1 MGFKKF
7 FATGAIAASL
17 VAGTA
22 AVPAAATPVQ
32 PVVHSSVQVATPTV
46 VNVAAKASTK
56 TMKTK
61 SALNVRKNAG
71 VKYKKV
77 GTLKKGATVKVS
89 KTKSGW
95 SQIKSGKLSGW
106 VSSKYLVAPGKAP
119 VKKKNTSKKYA
130 PKKIALSQVKTY
142 GDAQRYLRESC
153 KQVKI
158 KKIGGRT
165 SHYNPNTNTIAISSA
180 HTKSYRM
187 GFVFAHE
194 LSHHYQWKG
203 HYQNRTR
210 DWNRDIR
217 NKKIEKQAD
226 QMSYYLTGKVGQG
239 VYTKSKATGK
249 NLTNVKNMINK
260 GKRAGC

>member
-32 PVVHSSVQVATPTV
+32 PVVQSSVQVATPTV

-71 VKYKKV
+71 TKYKKV
-77 GTLKKGATVKVS
+77 GTLKKGTTVKVS

-95 SQIKSGKLSGW
+95 SQVKAGKLSGW
-106 VSSKYLVAPGKAP
+106 ASSKYLVTTTTKKKAP
-119 VKKKNTSKKYA
+119 VKKRA
-130 PKKIALSQVKTY
+130 KKIAISQVKTY

-165 SHYNPNTNTIAISSA
+165 SHYNPNTRTIAISNA

-203 HYQNRTR
+203 HYQNRTGA
-210 DWNRDIR
+210 WNKDIK

-239 VYTKSKATGK
+239 VYNKKKATGK
-249 NLTNVKNMINK
+249 SLTNVKNMINK